1 MPDEEMNGQPNELET
16 TPEDRASKH
25 AQEDDVV
32 AFQDEDLVG
41 SKKKSSGAVRKMK
54 ASDFKV
60 KAEPESEPIPETEE
74 TSPNVVQQ
82 AEVLQEPL
90 PENIDTA
97 THSSSAFDEEVK
109 PPIQEVPVAPS
120 QPVEDKKPP
129 VQEAPTAPTQPT
141 QTKLP
146 VEEAPAT
153 PTQPQTKPP
162 VQETP
167 VAAAQ
172 PAEDKKPPVQE
183 TPAAPTQPT
192 QTKPPVQ
199 NQRPPVRT
207 TQVESE
213 QERKSPVKESDSKPK
228 EEHSTHSEKEP
239 VQTQSK
245 PEPWDKIGPD
255 ENGKSSGKGGIVG
268 AMKGA
273 LSFLTI
279 FKLNV
284 GESEMNAFNRNF
296 FVAPIIGAL
305 IGLIIAIMGAVFFA
319 LDLSPL
325 MFAAFA
331 IGGALVISKFLHF
344 DGLVDFGDG
353 MIVSGGKE
361 DHIRALKDTR
371 IGAGGL
377 GVALVVILLSYSL
390 LASAYMAILV
400 ALLIATTEIFVKN
413 SMVAAAAFGTPGNG
427 MASGQVRNTNSMT
440 MLISTGIS
448 AVLAFA
454 LYFLMGAVVDVI
466 DVFEFEFVEAAAV
479 IVGAAVASL
488 FVGWLMAWRSN
499 KTFGFVNGD
508 VLGAT
513 NEISRVLILLI
524 AVILIFNL

>member
-1 MPDEEMNGQPNELET
+1 MAVIKTIIMPDEEMNGQSNELET
-16 TPEDRASKH
+16 TPEKKASKH

-32 AFQDEDLVG
+32 AFQNEDLVG
-41 SKKKSSGAVRKMK
+41 SKKKGSGAVRKMK

-60 KAEPESEPIPETEE
+60 KTEPEPEPMPEKEE
-74 TSPNVVQQ
+74 ASPNVAQQ
-82 AEVLQEPL
+82 AEVSHEPSL
-90 PENIDTA
+90 ENIDTV
-97 THSSSAFDEEVK
+97 THSSSALDEEVK
-109 PPIQEVPVAPS
+109 PPVQEAPATPVQPVQTKLPVQETPAAPAQPAQTKPPIQEAPVTPV

-129 VQEAPTAPTQPT
+129 IQEAPA
-141 QTKLP
+141 
-146 VEEAPAT
+146 APA
-153 PTQPQTKPP
+153 QPAQTKPP
-162 VQETP
+162 EQN
-167 VAAAQ
+167 Q
-172 PAEDKKPPVQE
+172 KPPIQTTRVQPSQE
-183 TPAAPTQPT
+183 RN
-192 QTKPPVQ
+192 PPV
-199 NQRPPVRT
+199 T
-207 TQVESE
+207 
-213 QERKSPVKESDSKPK
+213 DSKP
-228 EEHSTHSEKEP
+228 EEP
-239 VQTQSK
+239 VETQSK
-245 PEPWDKIGPD
+245 PEPWDKIGPN
-255 ENGKSSGKGGIVG
+255 ENGKSQGKGGIVG
-268 AMKGA
+268 AIKGA
-273 LSFLTI
+273 LSFFTI

-284 GESEMNAFNRNF
+284 NESEMNAFSNNF

-305 IGLIIAIMGAVFFA
+305 IGLIIAVVGAVFLA

-325 MFAAFA
+325 IFAAFA
-331 IGGALVISKFLHF
+331 IGGALVMSKFLHF

-377 GVALVVILLSYSL
+377 GVALVVILLSFSL
-390 LASAYMAILV
+390 LASTFMAILV
-400 ALLIATTEIFVKN
+400 ALVIVTTEVFVKN

-427 MASGQVRNTNSMT
+427 MASGQVRNTNTMT

-454 LYFLMGAVVDVI
+454 LYFLMGAIVNVI
-466 DVFEFEFVEAAAV
+466 DVFEFELVVAAAV

-524 AVILIFNL
+524 AVILIINL

>member
-1 MPDEEMNGQPNELET
+1 MPDEEMNGQSNELET
-16 TPEDRASKH
+16 TPEKKASKH

-32 AFQDEDLVG
+32 TFQNEDLVG
-41 SKKKSSGAVRKMK
+41 SKKKGSGAVRKMK

-60 KAEPESEPIPETEE
+60 KTEPEPEPMPEKEE
-74 TSPNVVQQ
+74 ASPNVAQQ
-82 AEVLQEPL
+82 AEVSHEPSL
-90 PENIDTA
+90 ENMDTV

-109 PPIQEVPVAPS
+109 PLVQEAPATPVQPVEDKKPPIQEAPATPV
-120 QPVEDKKPP
+120 QPVQTKLPVQETPAAPAQPAQTKPPIQEAPVTLVQPIEDKKPP
-129 VQEAPTAPTQPT
+129 VQEAPA
-141 QTKLP
+141 
-146 VEEAPAT
+146 APA
-153 PTQPQTKPP
+153 QPAQTKPP
-162 VQETP
+162 EQNQKPPIQTTRV
-167 VAAAQ
+167 Q
-172 PAEDKKPPVQE
+172 PAQERKPPV
-183 TPAAPTQPT
+183 T
-192 QTKPPVQ
+192 
-199 NQRPPVRT
+199 
-207 TQVESE
+207 
-213 QERKSPVKESDSKPK
+213 DSKP
-228 EEHSTHSEKEP
+228 EEP
-239 VQTQSK
+239 VETQSK
-245 PEPWDKIGPD
+245 PEPWDKIGPN
-255 ENGKSSGKGGIVG
+255 ENGKSQGKGGIVG
-268 AMKGA
+268 AIKGA
-273 LSFLTI
+273 LSFFTI

-284 GESEMNAFNRNF
+284 NESEMNAFSNNF

-305 IGLIIAIMGAVFFA
+305 IGLIIAVVGAVFLA

-325 MFAAFA
+325 IFAAFA
-331 IGGALVISKFLHF
+331 IGGALVMSKFLHF

-377 GVALVVILLSYSL
+377 GVALVVILLSFSL
-390 LASAYMAILV
+390 LASTFMAILV
-400 ALLIATTEIFVKN
+400 ALVIVTTEVFVKN

-427 MASGQVRNTNSMT
+427 MASGQVRNTNTMT

-454 LYFLMGAVVDVI
+454 LYFLMGAIVNVI
-466 DVFEFEFVEAAAV
+466 DVFEFELLVAAAV

-524 AVILIFNL
+524 AVILIINL